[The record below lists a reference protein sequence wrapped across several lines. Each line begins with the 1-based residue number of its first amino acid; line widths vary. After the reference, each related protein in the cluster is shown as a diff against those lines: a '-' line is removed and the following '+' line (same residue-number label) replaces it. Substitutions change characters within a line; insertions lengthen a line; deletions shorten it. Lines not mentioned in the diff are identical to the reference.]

1 MLLPFSL
8 LGGWPLA
15 AQVGDGVGTNLAD
28 INFQDAQAGRKL
40 LVKPAELWRWFC
52 PVNKKSVSKTRHP
65 KHNP

>member
-40 LVKPAELWRWFC
+40 LVKPAEL
-52 PVNKKSVSKTRHP
+52 
-65 KHNP
+65 

>member
-1 MLLPFSL
+1 MSILTAWIHVFCSSSFCLFMLLPFSL

-40 LVKPAELWRWFC
+40 LVKPAEL
-52 PVNKKSVSKTRHP
+52 
-65 KHNP
+65 

>member
-28 INFQDAQAGRKL
+28 INFQDAQALPQAACEASRIMK
-40 LVKPAELWRWFC
+40 
-52 PVNKKSVSKTRHP
+52 
-65 KHNP
+65 